1 MFGKIRR
8 IIPIFLVVL
17 TLITIVRHEKSLS
30 NYSIPIALDDRLQ
43 FSLEIAD
50 LKYRK
55 TLDYMQ
61 TKGKIGQYYPSH
73 TNNRRLNSR
82 DRVPDGAWAFVKPT
96 AWTAGMFPAIL
107 WQMESLAQKPQDK
120 AFWRKEAELWSEP
133 LRKIDESGKYKD
145 ITLNNLLVFR
155 PWYDV
160 TTGVERQQQ
169 LETILRGASHL
180 IEPVGKEIDRE
191 GWHEGIGAIGWLR
204 RADRSD
210 GKIHWQVFI
219 DHIINVEHLLWAAE
233 RHPDRAEGQKWRD
246 IALKHL
252 KTIAKTFETRQKS
265 GQKEGSWQRGYFD
278 SDRESF
284 TYGQFLFSEGKQ
296 GWKDDST
303 WSRGQAWVIYAACVA
318 YQYTED
324 KEILTIAQNSI
335 DYFLDNLPP
344 HNIPPW
350 DFDYAKQVNPNSTVD
365 SSAATIAIAGMLKLV
380 KNLPENN
387 PQRSHYLQRVD
398 RILYTLTSSEYLSL
412 ARDKNASL
420 IQHGCYHHP
429 DAIAP
434 SREYDN
440 GLIWGDYFFLDAL
453 REYRLLRNKA

>member
-17 TLITIVRHEKSLS
+17 TLVAIVRYEKLLPDY
-30 NYSIPIALDDRLQ
+30 NIPIALDDRLK

-55 TLDYMQ
+55 TLDYLQ

-82 DRVPDGAWAFVKPT
+82 DRVPDGAWTFVKPT

-107 WQMESLAQKPQDK
+107 WQMQSLAQQPQDK
-120 AFWRKEAELWSEP
+120 AFWREQAKMWSEP
-133 LRKIDESGKYKD
+133 LRKIGESGKYKD
-145 ITLNNLLVFR
+145 INLNNFLVFR
-155 PWYDV
+155 PWYDI
-160 TTGVERQQQ
+160 TTGVERQRQ
-169 LETILRGASHL
+169 LETILQGAFHL
-180 IEPVGKEIDRE
+180 IAPIGEEIDKR
-191 GWHEGIGAIGWLR
+191 GWHEGIGTIGWLR

-210 GKIHWQVFI
+210 RQIHWQVFI
-219 DHIINVEHLLWAAE
+219 DHIINVEQLLWAAKH
-233 RHPDRAEGQKWRD
+233 HPDKAKGQKWRD

-252 KTIAKTFETRQKS
+252 KKIAKTYETRQKA
-265 GQKEGSWQRGYFD
+265 GSWQRGYFD
-278 SDRESF
+278 SDPRSS

-296 GWKDDST
+296 GWKDNST
-303 WSRGQAWVIYAACVA
+303 WSRGQAWIIYAVCVA

-350 DFDYAKQVNPNSTVD
+350 DFDYAKQIDSESTVD

-380 KNLPENN
+380 RNLPENN
-387 PQRSHYLQRVD
+387 PQRSRYLQRVEQ
-398 RILYTLTSSEYLSL
+398 ILYTLTSAEYLSL
-412 ARDKNASL
+412 PHDKNASL
-420 IQHGCYHHP
+420 ILHGCYHHP
-429 DAIAP
+429 EAIV
-434 SREYDN
+434 SSSEYDN

-453 REYRLLRNKA
+453 REYRLLK